1 MDLKDMILV
10 TENDRGTETNML
22 MTLDDY
28 KSFIAI
34 DDMSELADN
43 LLQLGRTLG
52 EADNFTEYYRAANVT
67 VSARFCLDDIQ
78 LGHFLQGF
86 YNDSKEFR
94 FDKEASSYECVA
106 KLKEIGMTDKGWVDD
121 FNLHYE
127 MENRSFERGQ
137 TFHNF
142 NDHDY
147 MVLEAL
153 SPRNLVVMD
162 MKSGS
167 LTIAL
172 GATEYKRYPKDEKPT
187 KDNNKSQIA
196 RELEVDRR
204 TVDKYINGYTKPET
218 RNCDDCITPFYDII
232 TELLSDKN
240 QQVFYYRK
248 VLWQYLVDNHGFK
261 GVYCNF
267 CHYLRKYPEFDSY
280 FRKSRPSNTNKVT
293 VRYETPMGKQAQ
305 LDWKE
310 SIPFILSSGEIIEVN
325 IFVLLLSY
333 SRFRVYRVSLSK
345 TQDILFSFLDD
356 AFETLGGIPDEIVT
370 DNMKTVM
377 DEARTEYYAGKVNN
391 KFQQFADDYGFK
403 VQPCIAGH
411 PHTKAKVEAPMK
423 ILDEIRAYNGKL
435 NYIELVELVT
445 RINNRVNTQVNQGT
459 GRIPLMYYNKE
470 KAFLNSLPADNIRK
484 PYQITTNTVKVNHS
498 SMFNYKSCQY
508 SVPPEYIDKIVSL
521 QVYDGYIHVYCNT
534 EFITIHQ
541 LSSKKLNYISG
552 HYAAIARKSHIFR
565 DEHIM
570 DRAKENLEIIG
581 KVYDY
586 E

>member
-1 MDLKDMILV
+1 MILINQIITDIRIESV
-10 TENDRGTETNML
+10 NDL
-22 MTLDDY
+22 Y
-28 KSFIAI
+28 
-34 DDMSELADN
+34 
-43 LLQLGRTLG
+43 
-52 EADNFTEYYRAANVT
+52 
-67 VSARFCLDDIQ
+67 
-78 LGHFLQGF
+78 
-86 YNDSKEFR
+86 
-94 FDKEASSYECVA
+94 
-106 KLKEIGMTDKGWVDD
+106 KLKP
-121 FNLHYE
+121 F
-127 MENRSFERGQ
+127 
-137 TFHNF
+137 
-142 NDHDY
+142 
-147 MVLEAL
+147 LEDGTL
-153 SPRNLVVMD
+153 
-162 MKSGS
+162 K
-167 LTIAL
+167 I
-172 GATEYKRYPKDEKPT
+172 
-187 KDNNKSQIA
+187 NKSQIA

-218 RNCDDCITPFYDII
+218 RNCDDCITPFYDTIA
-232 TELLSDKN
+232 ELLSDKN

-248 VLWQYLVDNHGFK
+248 VLWQYLVDNHGFT

-293 VRYETPMGKQAQ
+293 IRYETPMGKQAQ

-310 SIPFILSSGEIIEVN
+310 SIPFILSSGETIDVN

-345 TQDILFSFLDD
+345 NQEILFSFLDD
-356 AFETLGGIPDEIVT
+356 AFET
-370 DNMKTVM
+370 
-377 DEARTEYYAGKVNN
+377 GKVNN

-403 VQPCIAGH
+403 VQPCIARH

-435 NYIELVELVT
+435 NYMKLVELVT
-445 RINNRVNTQVNQGT
+445 RINNRVNAQVNQGT

-484 PYQITTNTVKVNHS
+484 PYQIATNTVKVNHS
-498 SMFNYKSCQY
+498 SMFNYKGCQY

-541 LSSKKLNYISG
+541 LSSKKLNYISE

-565 DEHIM
+565 EEHIM

>member
-1 MDLKDMILV
+1 MILKHQIITDIRIESV
-10 TENDRGTETNML
+10 NDL
-22 MTLDDY
+22 Y
-28 KSFIAI
+28 
-34 DDMSELADN
+34 
-43 LLQLGRTLG
+43 
-52 EADNFTEYYRAANVT
+52 
-67 VSARFCLDDIQ
+67 
-78 LGHFLQGF
+78 
-86 YNDSKEFR
+86 
-94 FDKEASSYECVA
+94 
-106 KLKEIGMTDKGWVDD
+106 KLKP
-121 FNLHYE
+121 F
-127 MENRSFERGQ
+127 
-137 TFHNF
+137 
-142 NDHDY
+142 
-147 MVLEAL
+147 LEDGTL
-153 SPRNLVVMD
+153 
-162 MKSGS
+162 K
-167 LTIAL
+167 I
-172 GATEYKRYPKDEKPT
+172 
-187 KDNNKSQIA
+187 NKSQIA
-196 RELEVDRR
+196 REVEVDRR

-218 RNCDDCITPFYDII
+218 RNCDDCITPFYDTIA
-232 TELLSDKN
+232 ELLSDKN

-248 VLWQYLVDNHGFK
+248 VLWQYLVDNHGFT

-293 VRYETPMGKQAQ
+293 IRYETPMGKQAQ

-310 SIPFILSSGEIIEVN
+310 SIPFILSSGETIDVN

-345 TQDILFSFLDD
+345 NQEILFSFLDD
-356 AFETLGGIPDEIVT
+356 AFET
-370 DNMKTVM
+370 
-377 DEARTEYYAGKVNN
+377 GKVNN

-403 VQPCIAGH
+403 VQPCIARH

-435 NYIELVELVT
+435 NYMKLVELVT
-445 RINNRVNTQVNQGT
+445 RINNRVNAQVNQGT

-484 PYQITTNTVKVNHS
+484 PYQIATNTVKVNHS
-498 SMFNYKSCQY
+498 SMFNYKGCQY

-541 LSSKKLNYISG
+541 LSSKKLNYISE

>member
-1 MDLKDMILV
+1 MSCKEELIMILINQIITDIRIESV
-10 TENDRGTETNML
+10 NDL
-22 MTLDDY
+22 Y
-28 KSFIAI
+28 
-34 DDMSELADN
+34 
-43 LLQLGRTLG
+43 
-52 EADNFTEYYRAANVT
+52 
-67 VSARFCLDDIQ
+67 
-78 LGHFLQGF
+78 
-86 YNDSKEFR
+86 
-94 FDKEASSYECVA
+94 
-106 KLKEIGMTDKGWVDD
+106 KLKP
-121 FNLHYE
+121 F
-127 MENRSFERGQ
+127 
-137 TFHNF
+137 
-142 NDHDY
+142 
-147 MVLEAL
+147 LEDGTL
-153 SPRNLVVMD
+153 
-162 MKSGS
+162 K
-167 LTIAL
+167 I
-172 GATEYKRYPKDEKPT
+172 
-187 KDNNKSQIA
+187 NKSQIA

-218 RNCDDCITPFYDII
+218 RNCDDCITPFYDTIA
-232 TELLSDKN
+232 ELLSDKN

-248 VLWQYLVDNHGFK
+248 VLWQYLVDNHGFT

-310 SIPFILSSGEIIEVN
+310 SIPFILSSGETIDVN

-345 TQDILFSFLDD
+345 NQEILFSFLDD
-356 AFETLGGIPDEIVT
+356 AFET
-370 DNMKTVM
+370 
-377 DEARTEYYAGKVNN
+377 GKVNN

-403 VQPCIAGH
+403 VQPCIARH

-435 NYIELVELVT
+435 NYMKLVELVT
-445 RINNRVNTQVNQGT
+445 RINNRVNAQVNQGT

-484 PYQITTNTVKVNHS
+484 PYQIATNTVKVNHS
-498 SMFNYKSCQY
+498 SMFNYKGCQY

-541 LSSKKLNYISG
+541 LSSKKLNYISE

>member
-1 MDLKDMILV
+1 MILKHQIITDIRIESV
-10 TENDRGTETNML
+10 NDL
-22 MTLDDY
+22 Y
-28 KSFIAI
+28 
-34 DDMSELADN
+34 
-43 LLQLGRTLG
+43 
-52 EADNFTEYYRAANVT
+52 
-67 VSARFCLDDIQ
+67 
-78 LGHFLQGF
+78 
-86 YNDSKEFR
+86 
-94 FDKEASSYECVA
+94 
-106 KLKEIGMTDKGWVDD
+106 KLKP
-121 FNLHYE
+121 F
-127 MENRSFERGQ
+127 
-137 TFHNF
+137 
-142 NDHDY
+142 
-147 MVLEAL
+147 LEDGTL
-153 SPRNLVVMD
+153 
-162 MKSGS
+162 K
-167 LTIAL
+167 I
-172 GATEYKRYPKDEKPT
+172 
-187 KDNNKSQIA
+187 NKSQIA

-218 RNCDDCITPFYDII
+218 RNCDDCITPFYDTIA
-232 TELLSDKN
+232 ELLSDKN

-248 VLWQYLVDNHGFK
+248 VLWQYLVDNHGFT

-293 VRYETPMGKQAQ
+293 IRYETPMSKQAQ

-310 SIPFILSSGEIIEVN
+310 SIPFILSSGETIDVN

-345 TQDILFSFLDD
+345 NQEILFSFLDD
-356 AFETLGGIPDEIVT
+356 AFET
-370 DNMKTVM
+370 
-377 DEARTEYYAGKVNN
+377 GKVNN

-403 VQPCIAGH
+403 VQPCIARH

-435 NYIELVELVT
+435 NYMKLVELVT
-445 RINNRVNTQVNQGT
+445 RINNRVNAQVNQGT

-484 PYQITTNTVKVNHS
+484 PYQIATNTVKVNHS
-498 SMFNYKSCQY
+498 SMFNYKGCQY

-541 LSSKKLNYISG
+541 LSSKKLNYISE

>member
-1 MDLKDMILV
+1 MSCKEELIMILKHQIITDIRIESV
-10 TENDRGTETNML
+10 NDL
-22 MTLDDY
+22 Y
-28 KSFIAI
+28 
-34 DDMSELADN
+34 
-43 LLQLGRTLG
+43 
-52 EADNFTEYYRAANVT
+52 
-67 VSARFCLDDIQ
+67 
-78 LGHFLQGF
+78 
-86 YNDSKEFR
+86 
-94 FDKEASSYECVA
+94 
-106 KLKEIGMTDKGWVDD
+106 KLKP
-121 FNLHYE
+121 F
-127 MENRSFERGQ
+127 
-137 TFHNF
+137 
-142 NDHDY
+142 
-147 MVLEAL
+147 LEDGTL
-153 SPRNLVVMD
+153 
-162 MKSGS
+162 K
-167 LTIAL
+167 I
-172 GATEYKRYPKDEKPT
+172 
-187 KDNNKSQIA
+187 NKSQIA

-204 TVDKYINGYTKPET
+204 TVDKYINAYTKPET
-218 RNCDDCITPFYDII
+218 RNCDDCITPFYDTIA
-232 TELLSDKN
+232 ELLSDKN

-248 VLWQYLVDNHGFK
+248 VLWQYLVDNHGFT

-293 VRYETPMGKQAQ
+293 IRYETPMGKQAQ

-310 SIPFILSSGEIIEVN
+310 SIPFILSSGETIDVN

-345 TQDILFSFLDD
+345 NQEILFSFLDD
-356 AFETLGGIPDEIVT
+356 AFET
-370 DNMKTVM
+370 
-377 DEARTEYYAGKVNN
+377 GKVNN

-403 VQPCIAGH
+403 VQPCIARH

-435 NYIELVELVT
+435 NYMKLVELVT
-445 RINNRVNTQVNQGT
+445 RINNRVNAQVNQGT

-484 PYQITTNTVKVNHS
+484 PYQIATNTVKVNHS
-498 SMFNYKSCQY
+498 SMFNYKGCQY

-541 LSSKKLNYISG
+541 LSSKKLNYISE

>member
-1 MDLKDMILV
+1 MSCKEELIMILKHQIITDIRIESV
-10 TENDRGTETNML
+10 NDL
-22 MTLDDY
+22 Y
-28 KSFIAI
+28 
-34 DDMSELADN
+34 
-43 LLQLGRTLG
+43 
-52 EADNFTEYYRAANVT
+52 
-67 VSARFCLDDIQ
+67 
-78 LGHFLQGF
+78 
-86 YNDSKEFR
+86 
-94 FDKEASSYECVA
+94 
-106 KLKEIGMTDKGWVDD
+106 KLKP
-121 FNLHYE
+121 F
-127 MENRSFERGQ
+127 
-137 TFHNF
+137 
-142 NDHDY
+142 
-147 MVLEAL
+147 LEDGTL
-153 SPRNLVVMD
+153 
-162 MKSGS
+162 K
-167 LTIAL
+167 I
-172 GATEYKRYPKDEKPT
+172 
-187 KDNNKSQIA
+187 NKSQIA

-218 RNCDDCITPFYDII
+218 RNCDDCITPFYDTIA
-232 TELLSDKN
+232 ELLSDKN

-248 VLWQYLVDNHGFK
+248 VLWQYLVDNHGFT

-293 VRYETPMGKQAQ
+293 IRYETPMGKQAQ

-310 SIPFILSSGEIIEVN
+310 SIPFILSSGETIDVN

-345 TQDILFSFLDD
+345 NQEILFSFLDD
-356 AFETLGGIPDEIVT
+356 AFET
-370 DNMKTVM
+370 
-377 DEARTEYYAGKVNN
+377 GKVNN

-403 VQPCIAGH
+403 VQPCIARH

-435 NYIELVELVT
+435 NYMKLVELVT
-445 RINNRVNTQVNQGT
+445 RINNRVNAQVNQGT

-484 PYQITTNTVKVNHS
+484 PYQIATNTVKVNHS
-498 SMFNYKSCQY
+498 SMFNYKGCQY

-541 LSSKKLNYISG
+541 LSSKKLNYISE
-552 HYAAIARKSHIFR
+552 HYAAIARKSYIFR

>member
-1 MDLKDMILV
+1 MSCKEELIMILKHQIITDIRIESV
-10 TENDRGTETNML
+10 NDL
-22 MTLDDY
+22 Y
-28 KSFIAI
+28 
-34 DDMSELADN
+34 
-43 LLQLGRTLG
+43 
-52 EADNFTEYYRAANVT
+52 
-67 VSARFCLDDIQ
+67 
-78 LGHFLQGF
+78 
-86 YNDSKEFR
+86 
-94 FDKEASSYECVA
+94 
-106 KLKEIGMTDKGWVDD
+106 KLKP
-121 FNLHYE
+121 F
-127 MENRSFERGQ
+127 
-137 TFHNF
+137 
-142 NDHDY
+142 
-147 MVLEAL
+147 LEDGTL
-153 SPRNLVVMD
+153 
-162 MKSGS
+162 K
-167 LTIAL
+167 I
-172 GATEYKRYPKDEKPT
+172 
-187 KDNNKSQIA
+187 NKSQIA

-218 RNCDDCITPFYDII
+218 RNCDDCITPFYDTIA
-232 TELLSDKN
+232 ELLSDKN

-248 VLWQYLVDNHGFK
+248 VLWQYLVDNHGFT

-293 VRYETPMGKQAQ
+293 IRCETPMGKQAQ

-310 SIPFILSSGEIIEVN
+310 SIPFILSSGETIDVN

-345 TQDILFSFLDD
+345 NQEILFSFLDD
-356 AFETLGGIPDEIVT
+356 AFET
-370 DNMKTVM
+370 
-377 DEARTEYYAGKVNN
+377 GKVNN

-403 VQPCIAGH
+403 VQPCIARH

-423 ILDEIRAYNGKL
+423 ILDEIRAYNGKQ
-435 NYIELVELVT
+435 NYMKLVELVT
-445 RINNRVNTQVNQGT
+445 RINNRVNAQVNQGT

-484 PYQITTNTVKVNHS
+484 PYQIATNTVKVNHS
-498 SMFNYKSCQY
+498 SMFNYKGCQY

-541 LSSKKLNYISG
+541 LSSKKLNYISE

>member
-1 MDLKDMILV
+1 MSCKEELIMILKHQIITDIRIESV
-10 TENDRGTETNML
+10 NDL
-22 MTLDDY
+22 Y
-28 KSFIAI
+28 
-34 DDMSELADN
+34 
-43 LLQLGRTLG
+43 
-52 EADNFTEYYRAANVT
+52 
-67 VSARFCLDDIQ
+67 
-78 LGHFLQGF
+78 
-86 YNDSKEFR
+86 
-94 FDKEASSYECVA
+94 
-106 KLKEIGMTDKGWVDD
+106 KLKP
-121 FNLHYE
+121 F
-127 MENRSFERGQ
+127 
-137 TFHNF
+137 
-142 NDHDY
+142 
-147 MVLEAL
+147 LEDGTL
-153 SPRNLVVMD
+153 
-162 MKSGS
+162 K
-167 LTIAL
+167 I
-172 GATEYKRYPKDEKPT
+172 
-187 KDNNKSQIA
+187 NKSQIA

-218 RNCDDCITPFYDII
+218 RNCDDCITPFYDTIA
-232 TELLSDKN
+232 ELLSDKN

-248 VLWQYLVDNHGFK
+248 VLWQYLVDNHGFT

-293 VRYETPMGKQAQ
+293 IRYETPMGKQAQ

-310 SIPFILSSGEIIEVN
+310 SIPFILSSGETIDVN

-345 TQDILFSFLDD
+345 NQEILFSFLDD
-356 AFETLGGIPDEIVT
+356 AFET
-370 DNMKTVM
+370 
-377 DEARTEYYAGKVNN
+377 GKVNN

-403 VQPCIAGH
+403 VQPCIARH

-435 NYIELVELVT
+435 NYMKLVELVT
-445 RINNRVNTQVNQGT
+445 RINNHVNAQVNQGT

-484 PYQITTNTVKVNHS
+484 PYQIATNTVKVNHS
-498 SMFNYKSCQY
+498 SMFNYKGCQY

-541 LSSKKLNYISG
+541 LSSKKLNYISE

>member
-1 MDLKDMILV
+1 MSCKEELIMILKHQIITDIRIESV
-10 TENDRGTETNML
+10 NDL
-22 MTLDDY
+22 Y
-28 KSFIAI
+28 
-34 DDMSELADN
+34 
-43 LLQLGRTLG
+43 
-52 EADNFTEYYRAANVT
+52 
-67 VSARFCLDDIQ
+67 
-78 LGHFLQGF
+78 
-86 YNDSKEFR
+86 
-94 FDKEASSYECVA
+94 
-106 KLKEIGMTDKGWVDD
+106 KLKP
-121 FNLHYE
+121 F
-127 MENRSFERGQ
+127 
-137 TFHNF
+137 
-142 NDHDY
+142 
-147 MVLEAL
+147 LEDGTL
-153 SPRNLVVMD
+153 
-162 MKSGS
+162 K
-167 LTIAL
+167 I
-172 GATEYKRYPKDEKPT
+172 
-187 KDNNKSQIA
+187 NKSQIA
-196 RELEVDRR
+196 REVEVDRR

-218 RNCDDCITPFYDII
+218 RNCDDCITPFYDTIA
-232 TELLSDKN
+232 ELLSDKN

-248 VLWQYLVDNHGFK
+248 VLWQYLVDNHGFT

-293 VRYETPMGKQAQ
+293 IRYETPMGKQAQ

-310 SIPFILSSGEIIEVN
+310 SIPFILSSGETIDVN

-345 TQDILFSFLDD
+345 NQEILFSFLDD
-356 AFETLGGIPDEIVT
+356 AFET
-370 DNMKTVM
+370 
-377 DEARTEYYAGKVNN
+377 GKVNN

-403 VQPCIAGH
+403 VQPCIARH

-435 NYIELVELVT
+435 NYMKLVELVT
-445 RINNRVNTQVNQGT
+445 RINNRVNAQVNQGT

-484 PYQITTNTVKVNHS
+484 PYQIATNTVKVNHS
-498 SMFNYKSCQY
+498 SMFNYKGCQY

-541 LSSKKLNYISG
+541 LSSKKLNYISE

>member
-1 MDLKDMILV
+1 MILINQIITDIRIESV
-10 TENDRGTETNML
+10 NDL
-22 MTLDDY
+22 Y
-28 KSFIAI
+28 
-34 DDMSELADN
+34 
-43 LLQLGRTLG
+43 
-52 EADNFTEYYRAANVT
+52 
-67 VSARFCLDDIQ
+67 
-78 LGHFLQGF
+78 
-86 YNDSKEFR
+86 
-94 FDKEASSYECVA
+94 
-106 KLKEIGMTDKGWVDD
+106 KLKP
-121 FNLHYE
+121 F
-127 MENRSFERGQ
+127 
-137 TFHNF
+137 
-142 NDHDY
+142 
-147 MVLEAL
+147 LEDGTL
-153 SPRNLVVMD
+153 
-162 MKSGS
+162 K
-167 LTIAL
+167 I
-172 GATEYKRYPKDEKPT
+172 
-187 KDNNKSQIA
+187 NKSQIA

-218 RNCDDCITPFYDII
+218 RNCDDCITPFYDTIA
-232 TELLSDKN
+232 ELLSDKN

-248 VLWQYLVDNHGFK
+248 VLWQYLVDNHGFT

-293 VRYETPMGKQAQ
+293 IRYETPMGKQAQ

-310 SIPFILSSGEIIEVN
+310 SIPFILSSGETIDVN

-345 TQDILFSFLDD
+345 NQEILFSFLDD
-356 AFETLGGIPDEIVT
+356 AFET
-370 DNMKTVM
+370 
-377 DEARTEYYAGKVNN
+377 GKVNN

-403 VQPCIAGH
+403 VQPCIARH

-435 NYIELVELVT
+435 NYMKLVELVT
-445 RINNRVNTQVNQGT
+445 RINNRVNAQVNQGT

-498 SMFNYKSCQY
+498 SMFNYKGCQY

-541 LSSKKLNYISG
+541 LSSKKLNYISE

>member
-1 MDLKDMILV
+1 MSCKEELIMILKHQIITDIRIESV
-10 TENDRGTETNML
+10 NDL
-22 MTLDDY
+22 Y
-28 KSFIAI
+28 
-34 DDMSELADN
+34 
-43 LLQLGRTLG
+43 
-52 EADNFTEYYRAANVT
+52 
-67 VSARFCLDDIQ
+67 
-78 LGHFLQGF
+78 
-86 YNDSKEFR
+86 
-94 FDKEASSYECVA
+94 
-106 KLKEIGMTDKGWVDD
+106 KLKP
-121 FNLHYE
+121 F
-127 MENRSFERGQ
+127 
-137 TFHNF
+137 
-142 NDHDY
+142 
-147 MVLEAL
+147 LEDGTL
-153 SPRNLVVMD
+153 
-162 MKSGS
+162 K
-167 LTIAL
+167 I
-172 GATEYKRYPKDEKPT
+172 
-187 KDNNKSQIA
+187 NKSQIA

-218 RNCDDCITPFYDII
+218 RNCDDCITPFYDTIA
-232 TELLSDKN
+232 ELLSDKN

-248 VLWQYLVDNHGFK
+248 VLWQFLVDNHGFT

-293 VRYETPMGKQAQ
+293 IRYETPMGKQAQ

-310 SIPFILSSGEIIEVN
+310 SIPFILSSGETIDVN

-345 TQDILFSFLDD
+345 NQEILFSFLDD
-356 AFETLGGIPDEIVT
+356 AFET
-370 DNMKTVM
+370 
-377 DEARTEYYAGKVNN
+377 GKVNN

-403 VQPCIAGH
+403 VQPCIARH

-435 NYIELVELVT
+435 NYMKLVELVT
-445 RINNRVNTQVNQGT
+445 RINNRVNAQVNQGT

-484 PYQITTNTVKVNHS
+484 PYQIATNTVKVNHS
-498 SMFNYKSCQY
+498 SMFNYKGCQY

-541 LSSKKLNYISG
+541 LSSKKLNYISE